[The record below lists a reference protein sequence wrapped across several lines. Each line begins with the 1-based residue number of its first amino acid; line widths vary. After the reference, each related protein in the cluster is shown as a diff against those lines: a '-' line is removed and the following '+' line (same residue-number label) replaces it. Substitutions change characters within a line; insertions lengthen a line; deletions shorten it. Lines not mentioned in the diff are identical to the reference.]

1 MFVVLQRHAVVG
13 SCYYIGLHHETVF
26 LSLWCISHSSITV
39 CNGCKLQNTVDDLQK
54 RVSSSKDESKS
65 IVWSSKVF
73 LSMKV
78 KSFEP
83 VFIETDF
90 SGRASQSLINWRQRY
105 LPRMAFRELES
116 KKAQDAENAPLL
128 QSQRVTI
135 PLLLGRLAIILDVQR
150 NVDMLNIYST
160 VMQYSVLQY
169 SRIYHPKCEPPYRVN
184 CRFTLLTAN

>member
-39 CNGCKLQNTVDDLQK
+39 CNGCKLQNPVDDLQK

-128 QSQRVTI
+128 QSQRVTS
-135 PLLLGRLAIILDVQR
+135 
-150 NVDMLNIYST
+150 ST
-160 VMQYSVLQY
+160 SFRSSCNNSWRAEKCRHAKYLQY
-169 SRIYHPKCEPPYRVN
+169 CNAILSITVQQNIPP
-184 CRFTLLTAN
+184 